1 MNWDNWEMTWGCLQW
16 HSVTLGASPRLQPL
30 SATFNFISYF
40 VASAVLQPLV
50 TKTCFARLLSVKVT
64 DGIFWLKAIT
74 VLLVLDMLICKWVSR
89 GAGLSLPVH
98 TSACQCHIS
107 SISEVNASQVRS
119 FPKEGHSLDTSWK
132 PFGNL
137 LELSLELSLEC
148 PKPFPEF
155 RSCPECGKNGEQ
167 WTTVDNS
174 GQQWMWNSCRIW
186 SQRIWIPKAWHSVRL
201 CTEITSAL
209 LQHGQ
214 HAGQHP
220 AAPRLMWELST
231 HLINW
236 SSIAMRWNL
245 A

>member
-1 MNWDNWEMTWGCLQW
+1 MGFKRRGPVIASAYQCMPVPHFFHLWGECL
-16 HSVTLGASPRLQPL
+16 ASPKLPKRRPQP
-30 SATFNFISYF
+30 
-40 VASAVLQPLV
+40 
-50 TKTCFARLLSVKVT
+50 
-64 DGIFWLKAIT
+64 W
-74 VLLVLDMLICKWVSR
+74 
-89 GAGLSLPVH
+89 
-98 TSACQCHIS
+98 HI
-107 SISEVNASQVRS
+107 
-119 FPKEGHSLDTSWK
+119 LDTFWK
-132 PFGNL
+132 PFGTL
-137 LELSLELSLEC
+137 LELSLEC

-209 LQHGQ
+209 LQH
-214 HAGQHP
+214 AGQHP
-220 AAPRLMWELST
+220 AAPRLRWELST

-236 SSIAMRWNL
+236 SSIVMRWNL